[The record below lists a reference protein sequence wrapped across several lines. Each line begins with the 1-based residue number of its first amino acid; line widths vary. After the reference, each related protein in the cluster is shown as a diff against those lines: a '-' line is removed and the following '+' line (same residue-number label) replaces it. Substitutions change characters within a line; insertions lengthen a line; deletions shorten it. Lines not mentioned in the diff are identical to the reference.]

1 MAVDGEAAG
10 CLGNVIQRL
19 ELPLSGW
26 TAAAI
31 TYREGCALLVF
42 DEDRLV
48 DAVLAAAAGRA
59 LLRAARCR
67 PADSR
72 AWSLAWG
79 QLPCAPGWVEVAFQ
93 RRAVNRP
100 SPAVRVAERFWLA
113 ETPGAY
119 PLVTVSTPH
128 IRMTGQVVAARES
141 PQSRSR

>member
-1 MAVDGEAAG
+1 MAVDDEAAG

-42 DEDRLV
+42 DEDWLV
-48 DAVLAAAAGRA
+48 DVVLAAADGRA

-67 PADSR
+67 PTDSR

-79 QLPCAPGWVEVAFQ
+79 QLPCAPGSVEVTFQ

-100 SPAVRVAERFWLA
+100 SPAVTVAERFWLA
-113 ETPGAY
+113 EPPGAY

-128 IRMTGQVVAARES
+128 TRMTGQVVAARES
-141 PQSRSR
+141 PRSRSG